1 MNQKVVTYVRV
12 STEEQARQGYSIET
26 QRNMLRDYADG
37 HKLQVV
43 REFEESHSAYKPGR
57 PEFEAMLRFLR
68 KRRDVT
74 GVLVYK
80 LDRLARNLS
89 DYSALEEM
97 EGVTIISATEALPD
111 GASGRFVAS
120 IHAATSRYYSDLLGE
135 RVKHAARTKVQ
146 KGGWP
151 GPAPTGYVNDT
162 ESKRILPDPVMG
174 PIVQR
179 VFEKYAREDISLSR
193 LVDWARDLGLRTRKG
208 GVLAKGPLHHVL
220 TNPIYYGTVRWEG
233 DLYPGNHEPLVTKA
247 LFDRVQERLQ
257 GKSSPLTKRS
267 FPYRGLM
274 RCGHCGCS
282 ITASLIKRRYRYYHC
297 TRGRGHCDQRFL
309 SEDEIGRLFLPAVE
323 GVHIS
328 ESLARTLLDEIK
340 EEGRRRNREARVR
353 IRLIKEELGEL
364 HEIRDRG
371 YEDKLKG
378 KLSEERWLD
387 LESRWSER
395 EDQLKS
401 QIDSLDSS
409 EGPAEDEA
417 IATFKLLQ
425 RAPELYQRQ
434 SHPERVRLLRTLLS
448 NSILE
453 DGKLDPIYRKPF
465 DLVAEGVSRSIWLL
479 G

>member
-1 MNQKVVTYVRV
+1 MTKVVAYVRV
-12 STEEQARQGYSIET
+12 STEEQAKHGYSIET
-26 QRNMLRDYADG
+26 QRHMLRDYADG
-37 HKLQVV
+37 HQLQIV
-43 REFEESHSAYKPGR
+43 REFEESHSAYRPGR
-57 PEFEAMLRFLR
+57 PEFEQMLRFLR
-68 KRRDVT
+68 KRKDVT

-89 DYSALEEM
+89 DYSTLEEM
-97 EGVTIISATEALPD
+97 EGVSIISATEALPE

-135 RVKHAARTKVQ
+135 RVRHAARTKVK

-151 GPAPTGYVNDT
+151 GPAPTGYLNDT
-162 ESKRILPDPVMG
+162 EGKRLVPDTRMG
-174 PIVQR
+174 PIVQL
-179 VFEKYAREDISLSR
+179 VFETYAREDIALSSL
-193 LVDWARDLGLRTRKG
+193 VEVARKLGLRTRKG
-208 GVLAKGPLHHVL
+208 GVLSKGPLHHLL
-220 TNPIYYGTVRWEG
+220 TNPIYYGMIRWEG
-233 DLYPGNHEPLVTKA
+233 NLYPGGHEPLVSRA
-247 LFDRVQERLQ
+247 LFDRVQERLR
-257 GKSSPLTKRS
+257 GKSSPLTRRS
-267 FPYRGLM
+267 FPYRGLIH
-274 RCGHCGCS
+274 CGLCGCS
-282 ITASLIKRRYRYYHC
+282 ITASLIKGKYRYYHC
-297 TRGRGHCDQRFL
+297 TRGRGPCRQRFVD
-309 SEDEIGRLFLPAVE
+309 EDELSRLFIPIVE

-328 ESLARTLLDEIK
+328 ESEARSLLDQIK
-340 EEGRRRNREARVR
+340 EEGRRRSREARVR

-378 KLSEERWLD
+378 KLSEERWLGM
-387 LESRWSER
+387 ERRWSER
-395 EDQLKS
+395 EDQLEN
-401 QIDSLDSS
+401 QIGSFQDAA
-409 EGPAEDEA
+409 GPAEDEA

-434 SHPERVRLLRTLLS
+434 SHPERVRLLKTLLS